1 MIGDETRW
9 LAIQTALHKEQL
21 ERVFRLLRGG
31 GIEPLL
37 IKGWAAVRHYPE
49 GEGRIPG
56 DVDICIPPGQLEK
69 AVELIKTLEISIP
82 VDLHLGLRHLDT
94 LPLEKLLE
102 RSELIRVGET
112 DIRILC
118 DEDHLRVMAV
128 HWLNDGGAYRE
139 KLKDIHFA
147 VEDRAEDFDW
157 DKCLNAVDG
166 RRRRWIVCAI
176 LLSHKYFGTNIENT
190 PIAEEKELPRWLIAS
205 VEKEWA
211 NPVRLQPVTSIF
223 SSLFTG
229 PKQLWQ
235 QFRKRVPPNP
245 LQATIELGGDV
256 DRYPRAMYQTADI
269 FYRIF
274 ATRKRLRIV
283 ARIRK
288 I

>member
-1 MIGDETRW
+1 MVDDDKRW
-9 LAIQTALHKEQL
+9 VIIQTTLHKDHL
-21 ERVFRLLRGG
+21 ERVFKLLRGG
-31 GIEPLL
+31 GVEPLL

-49 GEGRIPG
+49 GEGRTPG
-56 DVDICIPPGQLEK
+56 DLDLCVSPAQFEK
-69 AVELIKTLEISIP
+69 AIKILKALEISIP
-82 VDLHLGLRHLDT
+82 VDIHLGLRHLDT

-102 RSELIRVGET
+102 RSELIRVGES

-157 DKCLNAVDG
+157 DKCLNAVDV

-176 LLSHKYFGTNIENT
+176 LLSHKYFGTKIENT
-190 PIAEEKELPRWLIAS
+190 PIAGEKELPRWLIRAI
-205 VEKEWA
+205 EKEWA
-211 NPVRLQPVTSIF
+211 SPVRLQPVTSIF
-223 SSLFTG
+223 ID
-229 PKQLWQ
+229 PKRLWQ

-245 LQATIELGGDV
+245 LQATIELGGDF
-256 DRYPRAMYQTADI
+256 DRYPRAIYQTADI

-283 ARIRK
+283 SRIRK